1 MLTGSWSTPLTS
13 AHLRIGI
20 SRGVPR
26 RQAAGFRMCRKL
38 APGPWFNS
46 VSPTEYAQLY
56 RDEILNRLDPE
67 AVAAELRA
75 MAGER
80 TPVLVCFEKPGR
92 GEWCHRS
99 MAAQWLADGIGEPVP
114 EIGYEHLPQH
124 LHPLTPLELRL
135 AG

>member
-1 MLTGSWSTPLTS
+1 MLTASWPGLLTS

-26 RQAAGFRMCRKL
+26 RQAAGFGMCRKL

-56 RDEILNRLDPE
+56 REEVLSRLDPV
-67 AVAAELRA
+67 AVAAELGK

-80 TPVLVCFEKPGR
+80 IPVLVCFEKPGR
-92 GEWCHRS
+92 GDWCHRA

-114 EIGYEHLPQH
+114 ELGFEHLPLDQ
-124 LHPLTPLELRL
+124 HPLLPLELRL